1 MADSDHTD
9 AQRRVETSE
18 PVSMPIVSRPHHP
31 NINYTLDDYTDPW
44 RHAPY
49 LILQHGFGRSGKFW
63 YSWVPYLARWYK
75 VIRPDVRGLGES
87 SADFDLDRAF
97 TVENCIADLVAIID
111 QLGAQSVHY
120 CGESMGGILG
130 MVLAATHPKRIRT
143 LALVS
148 TPVHLNE
155 TTKTTY
161 ALGHKSEAE
170 AQQAMGMKA
179 WVAATNRTTR
189 FPANAD
195 PKLLEWYERAFAAN
209 NPDVQAAM
217 SRCMHATSAL
227 PYLSRIEAPVLGL
240 YPSAG
245 PITSAEQEA
254 MLQDHIP
261 NLSMLHLPSDF
272 HKIQL
277 MFPRTCATHLLH
289 FISMHDGVVCHEA

>member
-1 MADSDHTD
+1 
-9 AQRRVETSE
+9 
-18 PVSMPIVSRPHHP
+18 MPIVKRSGQPDIH
-31 NINYTLDDYTDPW
+31 YALDDFTDPW
-44 RHAPY
+44 RNAPY
-49 LILQHGFGRSGKFW
+49 LILQHGFGRSGRFW
-63 YSWVPYLARWYK
+63 YSWVPYLARWFK
-75 VIRPDVRGLGES
+75 VVRPDVRGLGQS
-87 SADFDLDRAF
+87 SADFDIEREF
-97 TVENCIADLVAIID
+97 TFANCIDDLVAIID
-111 QLGAQSVHY
+111 HLGAESVHY

-130 MVLAATHPKRIRT
+130 MVLSATHPKRIRT
-143 LALVS
+143 LTLVS
-148 TPVHLNE
+148 TPVNLNE

-161 ALGHKSEAE
+161 ALGHQSESE

-195 PKLLEWYERAFAAN
+195 PKLLEWYEQEFARN

-217 SRCMHATSAL
+217 SRALHATSAL
-227 PYLSRIEAPVLGL
+227 PYLSRIAAPVLGL

-254 MLQDHIP
+254 MLKDNIR
-261 NLSMLHLPSDF
+261 NLSMIHLQSNF

-289 FISMHDGVVCHEA
+289 FAATHDGFACHEA